1 MENKQ
6 ATAKK
11 IGLIGCIATG
21 IGCIIGSGIF
31 GSLPTVINDIGP
43 GVILALVGAVI
54 YTLAKMIPNV
64 YVSSVIPTSGSFF
77 VAPTKL
83 AHPALGMFMA
93 AQNLLQPVLVSV
105 FAVLFADY
113 FVVLFPAL
121 AGQETLVSIAI
132 LIVYAIL
139 AYLGNHTFASIN
151 SIMVG
156 VLLVAMAVYI
166 FAGLPNIV
174 AESLKLTDMFGAGL
188 KVTTLG
194 SAIAVLSSSLSGG
207 ASVAQIADDVKNPR
221 RNIPLALILAPTLVA
236 LIYILMAIV
245 TIGVVPNAQIA
256 TLADVGEKFLGKGL
270 LVFFVVGG
278 PLFGV
283 LTSMVPVIMLCCA
296 QIQAASDCEL
306 FPAFVG
312 KKNKYGIAPVGLAF
326 VMLFAIVLCATG
338 STFGVLMTRFSFV
351 NCVGD
356 IVLCILPFFL
366 KKRYPHACNHPGFKM
381 PMWLVW
387 VLSVFAAGVAAY
399 LSYAALATLDAT
411 VWILIGV
418 FAVVFVIYTY
428 LRLRYLKKR
437 GRDLIA
443 DLKAPYEPWEQR
455 EAECKAMDEAEKQ

>member
-31 GSLPTVINDIGP
+31 GSPPTVINDIGP

-166 FAGLPNIV
+166 FVGLPNIV

-256 TLADVGEKFLGKGL
+256 TLADVGEKF
-270 LVFFVVGG
+270 
-278 PLFGV
+278 
-283 LTSMVPVIMLCCA
+283 
-296 QIQAASDCEL
+296 
-306 FPAFVG
+306 
-312 KKNKYGIAPVGLAF
+312 
-326 VMLFAIVLCATG
+326 
-338 STFGVLMTRFSFV
+338 
-351 NCVGD
+351 
-356 IVLCILPFFL
+356 
-366 KKRYPHACNHPGFKM
+366 
-381 PMWLVW
+381 
-387 VLSVFAAGVAAY
+387 
-399 LSYAALATLDAT
+399 
-411 VWILIGV
+411 
-418 FAVVFVIYTY
+418 
-428 LRLRYLKKR
+428 
-437 GRDLIA
+437 
-443 DLKAPYEPWEQR
+443 
-455 EAECKAMDEAEKQ
+455 